1 MNVVNTVLLICC
13 PSPYCVILPPLTSG
27 KILTRPEPCDVSK
40 FGGSRVILDTRLPW
54 YTSGFK

>member
-27 KILTRPEPCDVSK
+27 KILARPELEIRE
-40 FGGSRVILDTRLPW
+40 SRADLRLPF